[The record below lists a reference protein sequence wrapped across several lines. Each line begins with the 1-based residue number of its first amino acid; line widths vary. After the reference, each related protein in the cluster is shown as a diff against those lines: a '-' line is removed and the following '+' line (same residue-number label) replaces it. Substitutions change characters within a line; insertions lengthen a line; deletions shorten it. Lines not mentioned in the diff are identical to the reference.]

1 MLNLFMSVN
10 PTNPLIH
17 FTMPPKKNIKKER
30 KQEGINKHI
39 YNTFKV
45 Q

>member
-17 FTMPPKKNIKKER
+17 FTMPPKNIKKE
-30 KQEGINKHI
+30 GNNKHRP
-39 YNTFKV
+39 K
-45 Q
+45 